1 MNISGAN
8 RLQVLAETIGAM
20 SLVTAVIFGVIPF
33 LISYHYVAIA
43 FIWDWILFFIWCAV
57 FATQHKR
64 FGNSLDNAAFKKQ
77 KYPGVGLLI
86 AAQWIDLA
94 AMLLF
99 LVSAIMGPVCLLM
112 DRRSLFASR
121 AVA

>member
-1 MNISGAN
+1 
-8 RLQVLAETIGAM
+8 M

-43 FIWDWILFFIWCAV
+43 LIWDWILFFIWCAV
-57 FATQHKR
+57 FATQHKF
-64 FGNSLDNAAFKKQ
+64 FGNSLDNAIYKEQ
-77 KYPGVGLLI
+77 GYPGVGLMV
-86 AAQWIDLA
+86 AAQWIDLT